1 VGVEPPSAGE
11 PLGTTPAPRRPFAF
25 PRTRRLT
32 RPAELDAVRQGGKRV
47 RTEHL
52 DVRVLVATP
61 PVDVGSVGS
70 VGSVGR
76 IGIIVPRHK
85 HSAVDRNR
93 LKRRLR
99 ELVRTRLLPA
109 LPVCHV
115 VIRARAE
122 AYEDDFAMLA
132 RQVERAGREITREV
146 KPLNPGAVSGP

>member
-1 VGVEPPSAGE
+1 VGVGTPSAGE

-25 PRTRRLT
+25 PRARRLT
-32 RPAELDAVRQGGKRV
+32 RPAELDAVRQEGKRV

-52 DVRVLVATP
+52 DVRVLAVSTSLMDVAAP
-61 PVDVGSVGS
+61 QARVGL
-70 VGSVGR
+70 
-76 IGIIVPRHK
+76 IVPRHK

-109 LPVCHV
+109 LPPCHV

-122 AYEDDFAMLA
+122 AYGDDFAALA
-132 RQVERAGREITREV
+132 RQLERAGREI
-146 KPLNPGAVSGP
+146 G